1 MKQPTQ
7 AEYEAILESV
17 RAANPGT
24 EIWEGG
30 IPKTGDRYIYR
41 PSTRAESK
49 IFRKL
54 TREQREKGELADFD
68 VPNDMLATACVV
80 WPYKDNPDPEGITLA
95 KLMAARPMISASMA
109 DDIVEVS
116 GAGER
121 ATAKKL

>member
-7 AEYEAILESV
+7 EEYEKALDAV

-24 EIWEGG
+24 EIWEGSQ
-30 IPKTGDRYIYR
+30 PKTGDRYVYR
-41 PSTRAESK
+41 AATKTQVK

-54 TREQREKGELADFD
+54 TRAERDKGELADFD
-68 VPNDMLATACVV
+68 TPNEMLAMGCVL
-80 WPYKDNPDPEGITLA
+80 WPPMESADPDAVTLP
-95 KLMAARPMISASMA
+95 KLLVARPMISAAMA

-121 ATAKKL
+121 AAAKKL

>member
-1 MKQPTQ
+1 MNQPTK
-7 AEYEAILESV
+7 EEFDKILDAL

-24 EIWEGG
+24 EVWQGG

-41 PSTRAESK
+41 PATRPETK

-54 TREQREKGELADFD
+54 TRAEREKGELADFD
-68 VPNDMLATACVV
+68 IPNEMLATSCVL
-80 WPYKDNPDPEGITLA
+80 WPPREAANPEDLTLA
-95 KLMAARPMISASMA
+95 KLLAARPMISASMA

-121 ATAKKL
+121 EAAKKL